1 MSLEDKISCKL
12 LSVIMIEFLLSGIT
26 YCSSELAG
34 SRDVVENGYSST
46 RLRPLKDGSHNVKS
60 SPRDRISVLS

>member
-1 MSLEDKISCKL
+1 MYY
-12 LSVIMIEFLLSGIT
+12 LSGIT

-46 RLRPLKDGSHNVKS
+46 RLRPLKDGFHNVKS
-60 SPRDRISVLS
+60 SPRDRTAVLS